1 MANAT
6 LPSIIVAFKS
16 LATSFIERSQRG
28 IAILIVREDGET
40 VGGDYTPVT
49 PSITEATLATDLTAW
64 SNANAARIG
73 DMLAIMPA
81 KVVVVTIDTTADLS
95 AATDLIEENYQNGRV
110 TTVSTISA
118 DYSGLATWAKAKKSY
133 HALVFNVASQDSRY
147 VESIYTQSVTF
158 NEDWDSGRVGQGT
171 LNRASGTYTSQELA
185 PLIAAILSRA
195 NVNGASS
202 TIIKA
207 LSGVVD
213 LATPDT
219 TVNNGY
225 IVLYNDWAGA
235 DRVVRL
241 GTAVNTLTTFDNTAN
256 DGDQIEDM
264 RYIEISEVADM
275 IRADIKAVFRDSY
288 SGRMKNSVDNQ
299 MQLIGAIANYFDA
312 LEEEAI
318 LSPDYANN
326 VEIDVDAQR
335 AAWVL
340 VNPDAAGWDDDKVR
354 ATPYKRNVYLSADVM
369 VLNSMQ
375 NLKLEVTL
383 N

>member
-6 LPSIIVAFKS
+6 LPNIVIAFKS

-28 IAILIVREDGET
+28 IVIFIAREDGET
-40 VGGDYTPVT
+40 VSNEYVPVT
-49 PSITEATLATDLTAW
+49 ASIKEVTLETDLTEW

-81 KVVVVTIDTTADLS
+81 KVVVVTIDTTADIDDAL
-95 AATDLIEENYQNGRV
+95 DLIEENYQNGRV
-110 TTVSTISA
+110 TTVSSVSA
-118 DYSGLATWAKAKKSY
+118 DQAALATWAKAKKTY

-147 VESIYTQSVTF
+147 VESVYNQDVTF
-158 NEDWDSGRVGQGT
+158 NSDWDSGRIGQGT
-171 LNRASGTYTSQELA
+171 LNRATGTYTSFELL
-185 PLIAAILSRA
+185 PLIGAVLSRA

-202 TIIKA
+202 TILKA

-213 LATPDT
+213 LATPDA

-225 IVLYNDWAGA
+225 LVLYNDWNASE
-235 DRVVRL
+235 RVVRL

-256 DGDQIEDM
+256 NGDQIEDM
-264 RYIEISEVADM
+264 RYIEISETADM
-275 IRADIKAVFRDSY
+275 IRADIKAVFRDTY

-312 LEEEAI
+312 LESEAI

-340 VNPDAAGWDDDKVR
+340 INPDAANWDDNKVK
-354 ATPYKRNVYLSADVM
+354 ATPYKRNVYLAADVM